1 METSKTRP
9 AQGGFSGSLAGPSFS
24 PTTNTPAAVR
34 VVSWAHHAF
43 TGLAIRHLLM
53 YNAVRLP
60 FCRREVTMSSSC
72 FPRAWGTPCSSRKKR
87 GGGVENKL
95 ILYIAMSLDGY
106 IAGKDGG
113 IDFL

>member
-53 YNAVRLP
+53 YNADSLP
-60 FCRREVTMSSSC
+60 FCRRGTTISSS
-72 FPRAWGTPCSSRKKR
+72 FIP
-87 GGGVENKL
+87 
-95 ILYIAMSLDGY
+95 
-106 IAGKDGG
+106 
-113 IDFL
+113 